1 MNSAPAAA
9 VAPPALVVSVAV
21 WAALAVVG
29 VPLVLGAALAVVAGL
44 LVAAWLWLGAPQA
57 ALAALAAEPLARG
70 GHPRLENL
78 VAGVCTTHGFSRPA
92 LHIVESDAVNAAAVG
107 LRRPPGH
114 LIVTRGALS
123 ELDRLELEAVVA
135 RQLCEI
141 RRGVSS
147 VTLLAGAARIPGTG
161 RLAARRAA
169 LTRGFDR
176 VVDGDLEAVQLTG
189 FPPALASALK
199 KSAGA
204 PGVDPSPATHLWLVT
219 PGESV
224 STARRRP
231 SIEQRIDVLGEI

>member
-9 VAPPALVVSVAV
+9 VAPPALVVCAVV
-21 WAALAVVG
+21 WAVLAAVG
-29 VPLVLGAALAVVAGL
+29 VPLILGVALAVVAGL

-57 ALAALAAEPLARG
+57 ALRALGAEPLARG

-78 VAGVCTTHGFSRPA
+78 VAGVCTTHGFNRPA
-92 LHIVESDAVNAAAVG
+92 LHIVESDAINSAAVG

-141 RRGVSS
+141 RRGVST
-147 VTLLAGAARIPGTG
+147 VTLLAGAARVPGTG
-161 RLAARRAA
+161 RLATRRAA
-169 LTRGFDR
+169 LTRGFHR
-176 VVDGDLEAVQLTG
+176 VVDVDLESVQLTG
-189 FPPALASALK
+189 FPPALASALR
-199 KSAGA
+199 KSAEA
-204 PGVDPSPATHLWLVT
+204 AGVGPSAATHLWLVT
-219 PGESV
+219 PGE
-224 STARRRP
+224 TASGARGRP